1 MTEIAESQRDQ
12 RLMIG
17 RINAG
22 MWGKE
27 SNGLLSEVVRGLPA
41 RINFKRRN

>member
-1 MTEIAESQRDQ
+1 MSEGVEGQRDQ

-22 MWGKE
+22 LRELE
-27 SNGLLSEVVRGLPA
+27 SNGLLSEVVRGLV
-41 RINFKRRN
+41 RINFKS